1 MKTLEKQVKELEKN
15 IAREPKIIA
24 KIEKLR
30 AKCEPK
36 SIDFTGDIQKYNFQ
50 RLKAQSKATIKLMRL
65 APVIKKYEAILDQI
79 QADKVKLAELQAK
92 LAEFQAQQMGIQ

>member
-1 MKTLEKQVKELEKN
+1 MKEFEKQVKELEKS

-50 RLKAQSKATIKLMRL
+50 SLKAKSKATIKLMHL
-65 APVIKKYEAILDQI
+65 APVIKKYEAILAQI
-79 QADKVKLAELQAK
+79 QADKAKLAELQAP
-92 LAEFQAQQMGIQ
+92 QMEI

>member
-1 MKTLEKQVKELEKN
+1 MKDFEKQIKELEKS

-36 SIDFTGDIQKYNFQ
+36 HIDFTGDIQKYNLK
-50 RLKAQSKATIKLMRL
+50 RLNAKSKATIKLMHL
-65 APVIKKYEAILDQI
+65 APVIKKYEAILASI
-79 QADKVKLAELQAK
+79 QADKAKLVELQAPQP
-92 LAEFQAQQMGIQ
+92 EM